1 MVEPQLAR
9 CAPQASKF
17 IALIARLVVLFGDN
31 ALCLYIF
38 FIRYLLTGIMLG
50 CLIIPGIVSKSTGA
64 DRLLLRGARN
74 VSWLSVRFHQ
84 H

>member
-1 MVEPQLAR
+1 MVEPQLVR

-17 IALIARLVVLFGDN
+17 IALIARLVVLFWGS

-38 FIRYLLTGIMLG
+38 FIRYLLAGIMLG

-64 DRLLLRGARN
+64 DRLLLRGAP
-74 VSWLSVRFHQ
+74 Q
-84 H
+84 IG

>member
-17 IALIARLVVLFGDN
+17 IALIARLVV
-31 ALCLYIF
+31 LCLYIF

-64 DRLLLRGARN
+64 DRLLLRGAP
-74 VSWLSVRFHQ
+74 Q
-84 H
+84 IG